1 MLSHISAVPVNP
13 QSAVFLLH
21 GYGSNG
27 YDMASLAHYIQVDFP
42 NTAFFCPNAPTPL
55 SNDGFEWFSLD
66 DYQPSETMTLSYL
79 TQLNERAQP
88 AVTQMKAYLETIQKQ
103 YGIPMCRIVIGGF
116 SQGGLIALKTAF
128 DLIDDVAGIIGMSAV
143 PLNQPTAT
151 QKRLPVLLTHG
162 QADDVVPFAGM
173 EFNQAILQQMNQNV
187 STCVQPFMGHNID
200 ETCLQAVR
208 FFLTSCLSEY
218 PHDPDNS

>member
-1 MLSHISAVPVNP
+1 MKKVLITGGATGIGKACAELFKAS
-13 QSAVFLLH
+13 
-21 GYGSNG
+21 GYEV
-27 YDMASLAHYIQVDFP
+27 YITYNKTLPETEGMKVIEC
-42 NTAFFCPNAPTPL
+42 NLEN
-55 SNDGFEWFSLD
+55 LD
-66 DYQPSETMTLSYL
+66 D
-79 TQLNERAQP
+79 
-88 AVTQMKAYLETIQKQ
+88 I
-103 YGIPMCRIVIGGF
+103 
-116 SQGGLIALKTAF
+116 KTAF

-143 PLNQPTAT
+143 PLNQPTVT

-173 EFNQAILQQMNQNV
+173 EFNQAVLQQMNQNV